1 MLCLE
6 GLRRSNGRLRALA
19 SSLKQGAGMSQRHKV
34 GLAVTAEIGSS
45 ASRGAHDL
53 NFKVSPEF
61 HRAFKVQASLRGL
74 SMREL
79 LELSFNEY
87 IKRNPAKMPT

>member
-1 MLCLE
+1 M
-6 GLRRSNGRLRALA
+6 A
-19 SSLKQGAGMSQRHKV
+19 KRHQV

-45 ASRGAHDL
+45 ASGKAHDL

-79 LELSFNEY
+79 LELAFNDY
-87 IKRNPAKMPT
+87 VKRNPAKE

>member
-1 MLCLE
+1 MPKHH
-6 GLRRSNGRLRALA
+6 R
-19 SSLKQGAGMSQRHKV
+19 V
-34 GLAVTAEIGSS
+34 GLAVTASIGSG
-45 ASRGAHDL
+45 ASRNAHDL

-79 LELSFNEY
+79 LELSFREY
-87 IKRNPAKMPT
+87 IRRNPVKVSS

>member
-1 MLCLE
+1 MP
-6 GLRRSNGRLRALA
+6 
-19 SSLKQGAGMSQRHKV
+19 KRHKV
-34 GLAVTAEIGSS
+34 GLAFTAEIGRS
-45 ASRGAHDL
+45 ASGSVHDL

-79 LELSFNEY
+79 LEVAFNDY
-87 IKRNPAKMPT
+87 VKRNPAKVST

>member
-1 MLCLE
+1 
-6 GLRRSNGRLRALA
+6 
-19 SSLKQGAGMSQRHKV
+19 MSQRHKV

-45 ASRGAHDL
+45 ASGRAHDL
-53 NFKVSPEF
+53 NFKVSPDF

-87 IKRNPAKMPT
+87 TKRNPAKVST